1 MMIANSLAL
10 GGLIIMLASG
20 LALVFGLRSVMNF
33 GHGGL
38 YMLGAYLGYSVSLL
52 ANFWVALVVVPVAL
66 AALGIGLEYLVFRP
80 LNKRSHV
87 DVALITFGLAQILG
101 EIILSVYGPAAR
113 SATAP
118 QALSGSIRLGGDL
131 YPVYRLFIIG
141 FGLGTCLVLA
151 AWLKWTRSGLHV
163 RAVSQNPAVARLMGV
178 NADRLSL
185 LVVCL
190 STAFAGIA
198 GVLAGPYISIDP
210 GMGPSAIITCM
221 IVVVVGGLGSIGG
234 AITAA
239 ILYGIIEVVGTTL
252 IPDIAVLL
260 PYILLIVV
268 LLWRPQGIGKGRVAQ

>member
-1 MMIANSLAL
+1 
-10 GGLIIMLASG
+10 
-20 LALVFGLRSVMNF
+20 
-33 GHGGL
+33 
-38 YMLGAYLGYSVSLL
+38 MLGAYLGYSVSLL